1 MPLSLSI
8 AYRYLFGKKS
18 TNAINVITG
27 ISVLGIAIGTAALII
42 IMSVLNGFEQVT
54 RSYLDTFNPDIK
66 IIPAEG
72 KFFYNDED
80 WIAELGDVE
89 GVALFTK
96 TLEEVVLLEYGDKQH
111 VGIIKGVDKYHND
124 VINLEPSIVG
134 GELDFSPSEYGSHAV
149 IGQGVSNK
157 LNVSL
162 DNPFTPIMAH
172 VPKRNKKIFDKD
184 FKSRPLLGRGVFSI
198 KNERDNQYVITSYE
212 VVSSLL
218 DLYDQ
223 ISAIELKMTDDA
235 SESSVLKAIRKL
247 TGDKFEV
254 LNRYEQDK
262 SNLRIMKVEKWTSYL
277 ILGFVLILIT
287 FNVIGCLWMIVLEKK
302 KDISVLQSFGGQ
314 KSFVKRI
321 FYFEGLLISGFGFLI
336 GFVGAALFYFL
347 QKQFD
352 LIGVPEGFAI
362 TSYPIEMRF
371 FDVVI
376 VLLTVLVLGYLASIP
391 AAARA
396 SRVSAQVRYE

>member
-1 MPLSLSI
+1 
-8 AYRYLFGKKS
+8 
-18 TNAINVITG
+18 
-27 ISVLGIAIGTAALII
+27 
-42 IMSVLNGFEQVT
+42 MSVLNGFEQVT

-89 GVALFTK
+89 GVEGFTK

-111 VGIIKGVDKYHND
+111 VGIIKGVDEYHND

-336 GFVGAALFYFL
+336 GFVGAVLFYFL

>member
-80 WIAELGDVE
+80 WIAELGEVE
-89 GVALFTK
+89 GVEGFTK

-111 VGIIKGVDKYHND
+111 VGIIKGVDEYHND
-124 VINLEPSIVG
+124 VINLQPAIVG

-336 GFVGAALFYFL
+336 GFVGAVLFYFL

-371 FDVVI
+371 YDVVI

>member
-1 MPLSLSI
+1 
-8 AYRYLFGKKS
+8 
-18 TNAINVITG
+18 
-27 ISVLGIAIGTAALII
+27 
-42 IMSVLNGFEQVT
+42 MSVLNGFEQVT
-54 RSYLDTFNPDIK
+54 KSYLDTFNPDIK
-66 IIPAEG
+66 IISAKG

-80 WIAELGDVE
+80 WISQLSEIE
-89 GVALFTK
+89 GVAVFTQ

-111 VGIIKGVDKYHND
+111 VGIIKGVDEYHND
-124 VINLEPSIVG
+124 VIGLEPSMVG
-134 GELDFSPSEYGSHAV
+134 GELDFSTSKYGSHAV
-149 IGQGVSNK
+149 LGQGVSNK

-198 KNERDNQYVITSYE
+198 KNDRDNQYVITSYE
-212 VVSSLL
+212 VVSALL

-223 ISAIELKMTDDA
+223 LSAIEIKMTA
-235 SESSVLKAIRKL
+235 GANESAVVKVIRKL
-247 TGDKFEV
+247 VGEDFEV
-254 LNRYEQDK
+254 LNRYDQDK
-262 SNLRIMKVEKWTSYL
+262 SNLRIMRVEKWTSYL

-302 KDISVLQSFGGQ
+302 KDISVLQSFGSQ
-314 KSFVKRI
+314 KSFVRRI
-321 FYFEGLLISGFGFLI
+321 FYFEGLLISVFGFLI
-336 GFVGAALFYFL
+336 GFFGAALFYVL

-362 TSYPIEMRF
+362 ASYPIEMRF
-371 FDVVI
+371 FDVVV

>member
-80 WIAELGDVE
+80 WIAELGEVE
-89 GVALFTK
+89 GVEVFTK

-111 VGIIKGVDKYHND
+111 VGIIKGVDEYHND
-124 VINLEPSIVG
+124 VINLQPAIVG

-336 GFVGAALFYFL
+336 GFVGAVLFYFL

>member
-8 AYRYLFGKKS
+8 AYRYLFSKKS

-66 IIPAEG
+66 IIPTEG

-80 WIAELGDVE
+80 W
-89 GVALFTK
+89 
-96 TLEEVVLLEYGDKQH
+96 
-111 VGIIKGVDKYHND
+111 
-124 VINLEPSIVG
+124 NLQPSIVG

-212 VVSSLL
+212 VVSALL

-223 ISAIELKMTDDA
+223 ISAIELKMTHDA
-235 SESSVLKAIRKL
+235 SETSVLKDIREL

-262 SNLRIMKVEKWTSYL
+262 SNLRIMKVEKWISYL

-336 GFVGAALFYFL
+336 GFVGAGLFYFL

-352 LIGVPEGFAI
+352 LISVPEGFAI

-376 VLLTVLVLGYLASIP
+376 VLLTVLLLGYLASIP

>member
-8 AYRYLFGKKS
+8 AYRYLFSKKS

-66 IIPAEG
+66 IIPTEG

-89 GVALFTK
+89 GVEVFTK

-124 VINLEPSIVG
+124 VINLQPSIVG

-212 VVSSLL
+212 VVSALL

-223 ISAIELKMTDDA
+223 ISAIELKMTHDA
-235 SESSVLKAIRKL
+235 SETSVLKDIREL

-336 GFVGAALFYFL
+336 GFVGAGLFYFL

-352 LIGVPEGFAI
+352 LISVPEGFAI

-376 VLLTVLVLGYLASIP
+376 VLLTVLLLGYLASIP

>member
-8 AYRYLFGKKS
+8 AYRYLFSKKS

-66 IIPAEG
+66 IIPTEG

-89 GVALFTK
+89 GVEVFTK

-124 VINLEPSIVG
+124 VINLQPSIVG

-212 VVSSLL
+212 VVSALL

-223 ISAIELKMTDDA
+223 ISAIELKMTHDA
-235 SESSVLKAIRKL
+235 SETSVLKDIREL
-247 TGDKFEV
+247 TGNKFEV

-336 GFVGAALFYFL
+336 GFVGAGLFYFL

-352 LIGVPEGFAI
+352 LISVPEGFAI

-376 VLLTVLVLGYLASIP
+376 VLLTVLLLGYLASIP

>member
-72 KFFYNDED
+72 KFFYSNENWISQLED
-80 WIAELGDVE
+80 ID
-89 GVALFTK
+89 GVAVFTK
-96 TLEEVVLLEYGDKQH
+96 TLEEVVFLEYGDKQH
-111 VGIIKGVDKYHND
+111 VGIIKGVDEYHND
-124 VINLEPSIVG
+124 VINLQPSMVG
-134 GELDFSPSEYGSHAV
+134 GDLDFSPSEYGSHAV
-149 IGQGVSNK
+149 LGQGVSNK

-172 VPKRNKKIFDKD
+172 VLKRNKKIFDKD

-212 VVSSLL
+212 VVRALL
-218 DLYDQ
+218 DLYGQ
-223 ISAIELKMTDDA
+223 ISAIEIKMTDSA
-235 SESSVLKAIRKL
+235 NESSVLSEIRGL
-247 TGDKFEV
+247 VGDDYEV
-254 LNRYEQDK
+254 LNRFEQDK

-321 FYFEGLLISGFGFLI
+321 FHYEGLLISAIGFLI
-336 GFVGAALFYFL
+336 GFAGATLFYVL
-347 QKQFD
+347 QKQYD

-371 FDVVI
+371 FDVVV
-376 VLLTVLVLGYLASIP
+376 VLVTVLVLGYLASIP
-391 AAARA
+391 AASRA